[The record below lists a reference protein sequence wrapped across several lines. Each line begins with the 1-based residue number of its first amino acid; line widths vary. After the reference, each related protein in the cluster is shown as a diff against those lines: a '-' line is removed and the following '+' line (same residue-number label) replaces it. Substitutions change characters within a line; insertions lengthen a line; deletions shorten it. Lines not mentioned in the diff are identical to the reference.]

1 MGAFKVY
8 VKTFDVNGNYESDF
22 VDVSKEVL
30 KLSDIKEN
38 LDSTEYDLGIFRLNG
53 IKISLRNDHGRF
65 SSPPNS
71 RSIFKFKTKDTQV
84 KVTWNIRAEPLC
96 VGFFKAGAC
105 GPLGEEIEVFRGLI
119 AETTSESDIESQ
131 TVKFDVLG
139 LESLLER
146 VTVPYGDI
154 SVSDDISDVIFNI
167 LNQAQITNLLTVD
180 ALNINPG
187 LDQAI
192 DAKNA
197 LENKT
202 GKEALGKED
211 SLLFLSQ
218 SVLTTKNQIIEVK
231 TRDATADVKHNF
243 YGPASQLGNENIVG
257 IDSYR
262 EGFNSVVNFWTW
274 DDTSLNAQSTS
285 SVAKYGIQKKA
296 LRSEVL
302 TNTTKRQNI
311 LNSLRNEFSEPK
323 KELVLIA
330 PLTKATANLSLLDK
344 VDIDYPTIYVPADGG
359 ELPLWGSSIWGEF
372 VWPIGSFEL
381 TISQTTK
388 FKILARTIKVKDET
402 IEFKLREV

>member
-8 VKTFDVNGNYESDF
+8 VKTFDVAGNYESDF
-22 VDVSKEVL
+22 VDVSKDVL
-30 KLSDIKEN
+30 KLSNVKEN

-53 IKISLRNDHGRF
+53 IKITLRNDHGRF

-131 TVKFDVLG
+131 TVNFDVLG

-146 VTVPYGDI
+146 VTVPYADI
-154 SVSDDISDVIFNI
+154 SVSDTISDVLFEI
-167 LNQAQITNLLTVD
+167 LDQAPITDLLTLD
-180 ALNINPG
+180 ASNINPG

-192 DAKNA
+192 DAKTS

-231 TRDATADVKHNF
+231 TRDATADVKFSF
-243 YGPASQLGNENIVG
+243 YGPASQLGPENI
-257 IDSYR
+257 IDVKSYR
-262 EGFNSVVNFWTW
+262 EGFNSVVNFWAW
-274 DDTSLNAQSTS
+274 DETSLSAQNSS
-285 SVAKYGIQKKA
+285 SVSKYGIQKKTV
-296 LRSEVL
+296 SSDVL
-302 TNTTKRQNI
+302 TDSTKRQNI
-311 LNSLRNEFSEPK
+311 LNSLRDDFADPK
-323 KELVLIA
+323 KELVIVA

-344 VDIDYPTIYVPADGG
+344 VDIDYPTVYLPADGG
-359 ELPLWGSSIWGEF
+359 ELPLWGSVEWGSF

-381 TISQTTK
+381 TIDQTTK